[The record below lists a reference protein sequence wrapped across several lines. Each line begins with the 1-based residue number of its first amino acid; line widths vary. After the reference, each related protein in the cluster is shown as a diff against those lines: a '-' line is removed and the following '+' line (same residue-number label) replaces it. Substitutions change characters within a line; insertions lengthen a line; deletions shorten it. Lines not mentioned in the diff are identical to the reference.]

1 MYHRRSRQCGIRWN
15 VVETSFGLFTK
26 NRASKLRLVSFCS
39 THLFYFFF
47 SPSLSIVLILLRYR
61 LACPKLLIPREN
73 SRHRQ
78 VETDRRET
86 SKCPRTQRRRA
97 IISLTLDSPVRLVSA
112 NLIIRDQV
120 RRIPLH
126 TYAYST
132 ARRGEA
138 HGRRRERERERGRE
152 RERPGFPWSYRYKG
166 PRTYVGTLYL

>member
-1 MYHRRSRQCGIRWN
+1 MRYPMERRRNVIRPFYQKSRFKAAPRI
-15 VVETSFGLFTK
+15 VLLDPSFL
-26 NRASKLRLVSFCS
+26 
-39 THLFYFFF
+39 FFF

-138 HGRRRERERERGRE
+138 HGERNRERGRE